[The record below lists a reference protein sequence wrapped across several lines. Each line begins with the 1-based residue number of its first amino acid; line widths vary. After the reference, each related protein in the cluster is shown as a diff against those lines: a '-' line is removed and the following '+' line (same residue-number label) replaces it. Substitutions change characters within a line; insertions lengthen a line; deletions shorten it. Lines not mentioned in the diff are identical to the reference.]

1 MNKVVEENKIAQQN
15 VLKSFCTR
23 FLGQESIIIKPE
35 DIDFI
40 KGCLRKIATYEK
52 NILDEQY
59 ESSKENELDFGF
71 EEMQDN
77 MLGYF
82 SKAHGNCF
90 IRLRDNMYGPVLY
103 SRDKLASTFLSQLN
117 TVFHEF
123 NHFEQVL
130 KMKSDKYVSYTN
142 YRMAQENVVKSRRIY
157 KDNYWNMLLEMESRL
172 AGKRRVEELVKNLG
186 DNYEFKDLLEQNKR
200 VTDKEGYIEN
210 VHEVAPKL
218 IHKEGFQESEA
229 VRNQL
234 LHERIARRP
243 QYLKE
248 YPILKYRYN
257 EDGSRKKILDIVN
270 DLSEYANDGEKI
282 KILIE
287 TLTEAVE
294 EATIDEL
301 KEVEATYPGSAS
313 YIYEFLY
320 DENEIRFK
328 QEKEMIRNLKE
339 QNLFPGTENDKF
351 IDQNLEQILESKY
364 KRRFEMLEMY
374 QDGRYEEG
382 YELIN
387 YNLQKGVD
395 VPLREDNVSDVE
407 NSIRHLFVREKFI
420 DVYNKT
426 ESEIDF
432 KNREF
437 NEDAK
442 ISYVL
447 NTVATGKIPSRLLRR
462 VARPFTKF
470 TRNNF
475 KELATVF
482 KVAEDL
488 TLPGGKNYV
497 TELYSIPDVQKIAE
511 KMFESDVYQELV
523 EESKLSSQPERKTQ
537 LDLDYEIADE
547 HLRYL
552 ESPESEL
559 SEFVT
564 NDIPTIGENAP
575 EADKA
580 MWKITT
586 IQKGYSVSVEDG
598 DLVRSKEPVYLK
610 SRRDLVMENAVR
622 EAVRRNV
629 SFDQVQGVNF
639 KEEQTQDKEG
649 VDQDD

>member
-1 MNKVVEENKIAQQN
+1 MI
-15 VLKSFCTR
+15 LKKCGSD
-23 FLGQESIIIKPE
+23 S
-35 DIDFI
+35 
-40 KGCLRKIATYEK
+40 
-52 NILDEQY
+52 
-59 ESSKENELDFGF
+59 
-71 EEMQDN
+71 
-77 MLGYF
+77 GYF

-90 IRLRDNMYGPVLY
+90 VRLNENMYWPVLY
-103 SRDKLASTFLSQLN
+103 SRDELTSIFLSQLD
-117 TVFHEF
+117 TVFHEL
-123 NHFEQVL
+123 NHFEQIL
-130 KMKSDKYVSYTN
+130 KMKSDKYVSYNN
-142 YRMAQENVVKSRRIY
+142 YRMAQEEITTSDTIY
-157 KDNYWNMLLEMESRL
+157 EDNYWNMLLEMESRL
-172 AGKRRVEELVKNLG
+172 AGKRRVEELIKSLG
-186 DNYEFKDLLEQNKR
+186 DNYEFKDLLEQNMER
-200 VTDKEGYIEN
+200 TDKEGYIEN
-210 VHEVAPKL
+210 VHEVTPKL
-218 IHKEGFQESEA
+218 IHEEGFQEGEA
-229 VRNQL
+229 ARNQL
-234 LHERIARRP
+234 LHERIAGRP

-248 YPILKYRYN
+248 YPILRYRYN

-294 EATIDEL
+294 EATVDEL
-301 KEVEATYPGSAS
+301 KEVEATYPGAAS

-328 QEKEMIRNLKE
+328 QEKEMIKNLKE
-339 QNLFPGTENDKF
+339 QKLLFGTENDKF
-351 IDQNLEQILESKY
+351 VDQHLEQILESKY

-407 NSIRHLFVREKFI
+407 NNIRHLFVREKFI

-426 ESEIDF
+426 EPEIDF

-437 NEDAK
+437 NEDVK

-447 NTVATGKIPSRLLRR
+447 NAVATGKIPSRLFHRI
-462 VARPFTKF
+462 ARTFPRF

-497 TELYSIPDVQKIAE
+497 TELCNIPDVQKIVE
-511 KMFESDVYQELV
+511 KMFESDVYKEIV

-547 HLRYL
+547 YLRHL
-552 ESPESEL
+552 ESPEDEL
-559 SEFVT
+559 SEYVT
-564 NDIPTIGENAP
+564 NDIPTIGENVP

-586 IQKGYSVSVEDG
+586 IQKGYLVSVEDG
-598 DLVRSKEPVYLK
+598 DWARSREPVYLK
-610 SRRDLVMENAVR
+610 SRRDLIMEDAVR
-622 EAVRRNV
+622 EAIRRNV
-629 SFDQVQGVNF
+629 SFNQVQGVNF
-639 KEEQTQDKEG
+639 KEEQAQNKEG

>member
-1 MNKVVEENKIAQQN
+1 MI
-15 VLKSFCTR
+15 LKKCGSD
-23 FLGQESIIIKPE
+23 S
-35 DIDFI
+35 
-40 KGCLRKIATYEK
+40 
-52 NILDEQY
+52 
-59 ESSKENELDFGF
+59 
-71 EEMQDN
+71 
-77 MLGYF
+77 GYF

-90 IRLRDNMYGPVLY
+90 VRLNENMYWPVLY
-103 SRDKLASTFLSQLN
+103 SRDELASTFLSQLD
-117 TVFHEF
+117 TVFHEL

-130 KMKSDKYVSYTN
+130 KMKSDKYVSYNN
-142 YRMAQENVVKSRRIY
+142 YRMAQEEITTSDTIY
-157 KDNYWNMLLEMESRL
+157 EDNYWNMLLEMESRL
-172 AGKRRVEELVKNLG
+172 DGKRRVEELIKSLG
-186 DNYEFKDLLEQNKR
+186 DNYEFKDLLEQNMER
-200 VTDKEGYIEN
+200 TDKEGYIEN
-210 VHEVAPKL
+210 VHEVTPKL
-218 IHKEGFQESEA
+218 IHEEGFQEGEA
-229 VRNQL
+229 ARNQL
-234 LHERIARRP
+234 LHERIAGRP

-248 YPILKYRYN
+248 YPILRYRYN

-328 QEKEMIRNLKE
+328 QEKEMIKNLKE
-339 QNLFPGTENDKF
+339 QKLLFGTENDKF
-351 IDQNLEQILESKY
+351 VDQHLEQILESKY

-407 NSIRHLFVREKFI
+407 NNIRHLFVREKFI

-437 NEDAK
+437 NEDVK

-447 NTVATGKIPSRLLRR
+447 NAVATGKIPSRLFRR
-462 VARPFTKF
+462 IARTFPRF

-475 KELATVF
+475 KELVAVF

-497 TELYSIPDVQKIAE
+497 TELYNIPDVQKIVE
-511 KMFESDVYQELV
+511 KMFESDVYKEIV

-547 HLRYL
+547 YLRYL
-552 ESPESEL
+552 ESPEDEL
-559 SEFVT
+559 SEYVT
-564 NDIPTIGENAP
+564 NDIPTIGENVP

-586 IQKGYSVSVEDG
+586 IQKGYLVSVEDG
-598 DLVRSKEPVYLK
+598 DWARSREPVYLK
-610 SRRDLVMENAVR
+610 SRRDLIMEDAVR
-622 EAVRRNV
+622 EAIRRNV
-629 SFDQVQGVNF
+629 SFNQVQGVNF
-639 KEEQTQDKEG
+639 KEEQTQNKEG

>member
-1 MNKVVEENKIAQQN
+1 MI
-15 VLKSFCTR
+15 LKKCGSD
-23 FLGQESIIIKPE
+23 S
-35 DIDFI
+35 
-40 KGCLRKIATYEK
+40 
-52 NILDEQY
+52 
-59 ESSKENELDFGF
+59 
-71 EEMQDN
+71 
-77 MLGYF
+77 GYF

-90 IRLRDNMYGPVLY
+90 VRLNENMYWPVLY
-103 SRDKLASTFLSQLN
+103 SRDELTSIFLSQLD
-117 TVFHEF
+117 TVFHEL

-130 KMKSDKYVSYTN
+130 KMKSDKYVSYNN
-142 YRMAQENVVKSRRIY
+142 YRMAQEEITTSDTIY
-157 KDNYWNMLLEMESRL
+157 EDNYWNMLLEMESRL
-172 AGKRRVEELVKNLG
+172 VGKRRVGELIKSLG
-186 DNYEFKDLLEQNKR
+186 DNYPFKDLLEKNMER
-200 VTDKEGYIEN
+200 TDKEGYIEN

-218 IHKEGFQESEA
+218 LHEEGFQESEA

-234 LHERIARRP
+234 LHERIAKCP

-301 KEVEATYPGSAS
+301 KEVEATYSGSAS
-313 YIYEFLY
+313 RIYEFLY

-382 YELIN
+382 YKLIN

-407 NSIRHLFVREKFI
+407 NSIRHLFVRENFI

-447 NTVATGKIPSRLLRR
+447 NAVATGKISSRLFRR
-462 VARPFTKF
+462 VARTFPRF

-497 TELYSIPDVQKIAE
+497 TELYNIPDVQKIAE

-552 ESPESEL
+552 ESPEDEL

-564 NDIPTIGENAP
+564 NDIPTIGENVP

-586 IQKGYSVSVEDG
+586 IQKGYLVSVEDG
-598 DLVRSKEPVYLK
+598 DWARSREPVYLK
-610 SRRDLVMENAVR
+610 SRRDLIMEDAVR

-639 KEEQTQDKEG
+639 KEEQIQDKEG

>member
-1 MNKVVEENKIAQQN
+1 MKKCG
-15 VLKSFCTR
+15 SD
-23 FLGQESIIIKPE
+23 S
-35 DIDFI
+35 
-40 KGCLRKIATYEK
+40 
-52 NILDEQY
+52 
-59 ESSKENELDFGF
+59 
-71 EEMQDN
+71 
-77 MLGYF
+77 GYF

-90 IRLRDNMYGPVLY
+90 VRLNENMYWPVLY
-103 SRDKLASTFLSQLN
+103 SRDELTSIFLSQLD
-117 TVFHEF
+117 TVFHEL

-130 KMKSDKYVSYTN
+130 KMKSDKYVSYNN
-142 YRMAQENVVKSRRIY
+142 YRMAQEEITTSDTIY
-157 KDNYWNMLLEMESRL
+157 EDNYWNMLLEMESRL
-172 AGKRRVEELVKNLG
+172 VGKRRVGELIKSLG
-186 DNYEFKDLLEQNKR
+186 DNYPFKDLLEKNMER
-200 VTDKEGYIEN
+200 TDKEGYIEN

-218 IHKEGFQESEA
+218 LHEEGFQESEA
-229 VRNQL
+229 ARNQL
-234 LHERIARRP
+234 LHERIAKCP

-313 YIYEFLY
+313 HIYEFLY

-328 QEKEMIRNLKE
+328 QEKEMIKNLKE
-339 QNLFPGTENDKF
+339 QNLFLGTENDKF

-447 NTVATGKIPSRLLRR
+447 NAVATGKIPSRLFRR
-462 VARPFTKF
+462 VARTFPRF

-497 TELYSIPDVQKIAE
+497 TELYNIPDVQKIAE

-564 NDIPTIGENAP
+564 YDIPTIGEKTP

-586 IQKGYSVSVEDG
+586 IQKGYLVSVEDG
-598 DLVRSKEPVYLK
+598 DWARSREPVYLK
-610 SRRDLVMENAVR
+610 SRRDLIMEDAVR
-622 EAVRRNV
+622 EAIRRNV
-629 SFDQVQGVNF
+629 SFNQVQGVNF
-639 KEEQTQDKEG
+639 KEKQTQNKEG

>member
-1 MNKVVEENKIAQQN
+1 MI
-15 VLKSFCTR
+15 LKKCGSD
-23 FLGQESIIIKPE
+23 S
-35 DIDFI
+35 
-40 KGCLRKIATYEK
+40 
-52 NILDEQY
+52 
-59 ESSKENELDFGF
+59 
-71 EEMQDN
+71 
-77 MLGYF
+77 GYF

-90 IRLRDNMYGPVLY
+90 VRLNENMYWPVLY
-103 SRDKLASTFLSQLN
+103 SRDELASIFLSQLD
-117 TVFHEF
+117 TVFHEL

-130 KMKSDKYVSYTN
+130 KMKSDKYVSYNN
-142 YRMAQENVVKSRRIY
+142 YRMAQEEITTSDTIY
-157 KDNYWNMLLEMESRL
+157 EDNYWNMLLEMESRL
-172 AGKRRVEELVKNLG
+172 AGKRRVEELIKSLG
-186 DNYEFKDLLEQNKR
+186 DNYEFKDLLEQNMER
-200 VTDKEGYIEN
+200 TDKEGYIEN
-210 VHEVAPKL
+210 VHEVTPKL
-218 IHKEGFQESEA
+218 IHEEGFQEGEA
-229 VRNQL
+229 ARNQL
-234 LHERIARRP
+234 LHERIAGRP

-248 YPILKYRYN
+248 YPILRYRYK

-328 QEKEMIRNLKE
+328 QEKEMIKNLKE
-339 QNLFPGTENDKF
+339 QNLFFGTENDKF

-407 NSIRHLFVREKFI
+407 NNIRHLFVREKFI

-437 NEDAK
+437 NEDVK

-447 NTVATGKIPSRLLRR
+447 NAVATGKIPSRLFHRI
-462 VARPFTKF
+462 ARTFPRF

-475 KELATVF
+475 KELAVVF

-497 TELYSIPDVQKIAE
+497 TELYNIPDVQKIVE
-511 KMFESDVYQELV
+511 KMFESDVYKEIV

-547 HLRYL
+547 YLRHL
-552 ESPESEL
+552 ESPEDEL

-564 NDIPTIGENAP
+564 NDISTIGENVP

-586 IQKGYSVSVEDG
+586 IQKGYLVSVEDG
-598 DLVRSKEPVYLK
+598 DWARSREPVYLK
-610 SRRDLVMENAVR
+610 SRRDLVMEDAVR
-622 EAVRRNV
+622 EAIRRNV
-629 SFDQVQGVNF
+629 SFNQVQGVNF
-639 KEEQTQDKEG
+639 KEEQTQNKEG

>member
-1 MNKVVEENKIAQQN
+1 M
-15 VLKSFCTR
+15 VLKKCGSD
-23 FLGQESIIIKPE
+23 S
-35 DIDFI
+35 
-40 KGCLRKIATYEK
+40 
-52 NILDEQY
+52 
-59 ESSKENELDFGF
+59 
-71 EEMQDN
+71 
-77 MLGYF
+77 GYF

-90 IRLRDNMYGPVLY
+90 VRLNENMYWPVLY
-103 SRDKLASTFLSQLN
+103 SRDELTSIFLSQLD
-117 TVFHEF
+117 TVFHEL

-130 KMKSDKYVSYTN
+130 KMKSDKYVSYNN
-142 YRMAQENVVKSRRIY
+142 YRMAQEEITTSDTIY
-157 KDNYWNMLLEMESRL
+157 EDNYWNMLLEMESRL
-172 AGKRRVEELVKNLG
+172 VGKRRVGELIKSLG
-186 DNYEFKDLLEQNKR
+186 DNYPFKDLLEKNMER
-200 VTDKEGYIEN
+200 TDKEGYIEN

-218 IHKEGFQESEA
+218 LHEEGFQESEA
-229 VRNQL
+229 ARNQL
-234 LHERIARRP
+234 LHERIAKCP

-301 KEVEATYPGSAS
+301 KEVEATYLGSAS
-313 YIYEFLY
+313 HIYEFLY

-339 QNLFPGTENDKF
+339 QNLFHGTENDKF

-382 YELIN
+382 YKLIN

-447 NTVATGKIPSRLLRR
+447 NAVATGKIPSRLFRR
-462 VARPFTKF
+462 VARTFPRF

-497 TELYSIPDVQKIAE
+497 TELYNIPDVQKIAE

-564 NDIPTIGENAP
+564 YDIPTIGEKTP

-586 IQKGYSVSVEDG
+586 IQKGYLVSVEDG
-598 DLVRSKEPVYLK
+598 DWARSREPVYLK
-610 SRRDLVMENAVR
+610 SRRDLIMEDAVR
-622 EAVRRNV
+622 EAIRRNV
-629 SFDQVQGVNF
+629 SFNQVQGVNF
-639 KEEQTQDKEG
+639 KEKQTQNKEG

>member
-1 MNKVVEENKIAQQN
+1 MKKCG
-15 VLKSFCTR
+15 SD
-23 FLGQESIIIKPE
+23 S
-35 DIDFI
+35 
-40 KGCLRKIATYEK
+40 
-52 NILDEQY
+52 
-59 ESSKENELDFGF
+59 
-71 EEMQDN
+71 
-77 MLGYF
+77 GYF

-90 IRLRDNMYGPVLY
+90 VRLNENMYWPVLY
-103 SRDKLASTFLSQLN
+103 SRDELTSIFLSQLD
-117 TVFHEF
+117 TVFHEL

-130 KMKSDKYVSYTN
+130 KMKSDKYVSYNN
-142 YRMAQENVVKSRRIY
+142 YRMAQEEITTSDTIY
-157 KDNYWNMLLEMESRL
+157 EDNYWNMLLEMESRL
-172 AGKRRVEELVKNLG
+172 VGKRRVGELIKSLG
-186 DNYEFKDLLEQNKR
+186 DNYPFKDLLEKNMER
-200 VTDKEGYIEN
+200 TDKEGYIEN

-218 IHKEGFQESEA
+218 LHEEGFQESEA
-229 VRNQL
+229 ARNQL
-234 LHERIARRP
+234 LHERIAKCP

-270 DLSEYANDGEKI
+270 DLSEYVNDGEKI

-301 KEVEATYPGSAS
+301 KEVEATYSGSAS
-313 YIYEFLY
+313 RIYEFLY

-382 YELIN
+382 YKLIN

-407 NSIRHLFVREKFI
+407 NSIRHLFVRENFI

-447 NTVATGKIPSRLLRR
+447 NAVATGKISSRLFRR
-462 VARPFTKF
+462 VARTFPRF

-497 TELYSIPDVQKIAE
+497 TELYNIPDVQKIAE

-552 ESPESEL
+552 ESPEDEL

-564 NDIPTIGENAP
+564 NDIPTIGENVP

-586 IQKGYSVSVEDG
+586 IQKGYLVSVEDG
-598 DLVRSKEPVYLK
+598 DWARSREPVYLK
-610 SRRDLVMENAVR
+610 SRRDLIMEDAVR

-639 KEEQTQDKEG
+639 KEEQIQDKEG

>member
-1 MNKVVEENKIAQQN
+1 MKKCG
-15 VLKSFCTR
+15 SD
-23 FLGQESIIIKPE
+23 S
-35 DIDFI
+35 
-40 KGCLRKIATYEK
+40 
-52 NILDEQY
+52 
-59 ESSKENELDFGF
+59 
-71 EEMQDN
+71 
-77 MLGYF
+77 GYF

-90 IRLRDNMYGPVLY
+90 VRLNENMYWPVLY
-103 SRDKLASTFLSQLN
+103 SRDELTSIFLSQLD
-117 TVFHEF
+117 TVFHEL
-123 NHFEQVL
+123 NHFEQIL
-130 KMKSDKYVSYTN
+130 KMKSDKYVSYNN
-142 YRMAQENVVKSRRIY
+142 YRMAQEEITTSDTIY
-157 KDNYWNMLLEMESRL
+157 EDNYWNMLLEMESRL
-172 AGKRRVEELVKNLG
+172 AGKRRVEELIKSLG
-186 DNYEFKDLLEQNKR
+186 DNYEFKDLLEQNMER
-200 VTDKEGYIEN
+200 TDKEGYIEN
-210 VHEVAPKL
+210 VHEVTPKL
-218 IHKEGFQESEA
+218 IHEEGFQEGEA
-229 VRNQL
+229 ARNQL
-234 LHERIARRP
+234 LHERIAGRP

-248 YPILKYRYN
+248 YPILRYRYN

-294 EATIDEL
+294 EATVDEL
-301 KEVEATYPGSAS
+301 KEVEATYPGAAS

-328 QEKEMIRNLKE
+328 QEKEMIKNLKE
-339 QNLFPGTENDKF
+339 QKLLFGTENDKF
-351 IDQNLEQILESKY
+351 VDQHLEQILESKY

-407 NSIRHLFVREKFI
+407 NNIRHLFVREKFI

-426 ESEIDF
+426 EPEIDF

-437 NEDAK
+437 NEDVK

-447 NTVATGKIPSRLLRR
+447 NAVATGKIPSRLFHRI
-462 VARPFTKF
+462 ARTFPRF

-497 TELYSIPDVQKIAE
+497 TELCNIPDVQKIVE
-511 KMFESDVYQELV
+511 KMFESDVYKEIV

-547 HLRYL
+547 YLRHL
-552 ESPESEL
+552 ESPEDEL
-559 SEFVT
+559 SEYVT
-564 NDIPTIGENAP
+564 NDIPTIGENVP

-586 IQKGYSVSVEDG
+586 IQKGYLVSVEDG
-598 DLVRSKEPVYLK
+598 DWARSREPVYLK
-610 SRRDLVMENAVR
+610 SRRDLIMEDAVR
-622 EAVRRNV
+622 EAIRRNV
-629 SFDQVQGVNF
+629 SFNQVQGVNF
-639 KEEQTQDKEG
+639 KEEQAQNKEG

>member
-1 MNKVVEENKIAQQN
+1 MKEITYHKEGDYYIPDLYLA
-15 VLKSFCTR
+15 
-23 FLGQESIIIKPE
+23 E
-35 DIDFI
+35 DE
-40 KGCLRKIATYEK
+40 YEK
-52 NILDEQY
+52 NYHIGKYGHLRLEY
-59 ESSKENELDFGF
+59 LKKHK
-71 EEMQDN
+71 
-77 MLGYF
+77 
-82 SKAHGNCF
+82 KADYTIMFMDGT
-90 IRLRDNMYGPVLY
+90 LR
-103 SRDKLASTFLSQLN
+103 K
-117 TVFHEF
+117 H
-123 NHFEQVL
+123 
-130 KMKSDKYVSYTN
+130 
-142 YRMAQENVVKSRRIY
+142 I
-157 KDNYWNMLLEMESRL
+157 
-172 AGKRRVEELVKNLG
+172 VE
-186 DNYEFKDLLEQNKR
+186 
-200 VTDKEGYIEN
+200 TDKQ
-210 VHEVAPKL
+210 A
-218 IHKEGFQESEA
+218 
-229 VRNQL
+229 
-234 LHERIARRP
+234 
-243 QYLKE
+243 
-248 YPILKYRYN
+248 
-257 EDGSRKKILDIVN
+257 
-270 DLSEYANDGEKI
+270 
-282 KILIE
+282 
-287 TLTEAVE
+287 
-294 EATIDEL
+294 
-301 KEVEATYPGSAS
+301 
-313 YIYEFLY
+313 
-320 DENEIRFK
+320 
-328 QEKEMIRNLKE
+328 
-339 QNLFPGTENDKF
+339 
-351 IDQNLEQILESKY
+351 

-395 VPLREDNVSDVE
+395 VPLREDNASDIE

-447 NTVATGKIPSRLLRR
+447 NAVATGKIPSRLFRR
-462 VARPFTKF
+462 IARTYPRF

-497 TELYSIPDVQKIAE
+497 TELYNIPDVQKIAE
-511 KMFESDVYQELV
+511 KMVESDVYKELV

-547 HLRYL
+547 YLRYL
-552 ESPESEL
+552 ESPEDEL

-564 NDIPTIGENAP
+564 NDIPTIGENVP

-586 IQKGYSVSVEDG
+586 IQKGYLVSVEDG
-598 DLVRSKEPVYLK
+598 DWARSREPVYLK
-610 SRRDLVMENAVR
+610 SRRDLVMEDAVR

-639 KEEQTQDKEG
+639 KEEQTQNKEG

>member
-1 MNKVVEENKIAQQN
+1 MKKCG
-15 VLKSFCTR
+15 SD
-23 FLGQESIIIKPE
+23 S
-35 DIDFI
+35 
-40 KGCLRKIATYEK
+40 
-52 NILDEQY
+52 
-59 ESSKENELDFGF
+59 
-71 EEMQDN
+71 
-77 MLGYF
+77 GYF

-90 IRLRDNMYGPVLY
+90 VRLNENMYWPVLY
-103 SRDKLASTFLSQLN
+103 SRDELTSIFLSQLD
-117 TVFHEF
+117 TVFHEL

-130 KMKSDKYVSYTN
+130 KMKSDKYVSYNN
-142 YRMAQENVVKSRRIY
+142 YRMAQEEITTSDTIY
-157 KDNYWNMLLEMESRL
+157 EDNYWNMLLEMESRL
-172 AGKRRVEELVKNLG
+172 VGKRRVGELIKSLG
-186 DNYEFKDLLEQNKR
+186 DNYPFKDLLEKNMER
-200 VTDKEGYIEN
+200 TDKEGYIEN

-218 IHKEGFQESEA
+218 LHEEGFQESEA
-229 VRNQL
+229 ARNQL
-234 LHERIARRP
+234 LHERIAKCP

-294 EATIDEL
+294 EATVDEL

-328 QEKEMIRNLKE
+328 QEKEMIKNLKE
-339 QNLFPGTENDKF
+339 QNLFLGTENDKF
-351 IDQNLEQILESKY
+351 IDQNLEQILENKY

-407 NSIRHLFVREKFI
+407 NSIRHLFVRENFI
-420 DVYNKT
+420 DVYNKI

-447 NTVATGKIPSRLLRR
+447 NAVATGKISSRLFRR
-462 VARPFTKF
+462 VARTFPRF

-497 TELYSIPDVQKIAE
+497 TELYNIPDVQKIAE

-552 ESPESEL
+552 ESPEDEL

-564 NDIPTIGENAP
+564 NDIPTIGENVP
-575 EADKA
+575 GADKA

-586 IQKGYSVSVEDG
+586 IQKGYLVSVEDG
-598 DLVRSKEPVYLK
+598 DWARSREPVYLK
-610 SRRDLVMENAVR
+610 SRRDLVMEDAVR

>member
-15 VLKSFCTR
+15 VLKS
-23 FLGQESIIIKPE
+23 
-35 DIDFI
+35 
-40 KGCLRKIATYEK
+40 
-52 NILDEQY
+52 
-59 ESSKENELDFGF
+59 
-71 EEMQDN
+71 
-77 MLGYF
+77 
-82 SKAHGNCF
+82 
-90 IRLRDNMYGPVLY
+90 
-103 SRDKLASTFLSQLN
+103 
-117 TVFHEF
+117 
-123 NHFEQVL
+123 
-130 KMKSDKYVSYTN
+130 
-142 YRMAQENVVKSRRIY
+142 
-157 KDNYWNMLLEMESRL
+157 
-172 AGKRRVEELVKNLG
+172 LG
-186 DNYEFKDLLEQNKR
+186 DNYEFKDLLKQNMER
-200 VTDKEGYIEN
+200 TDKEGYIEN
-210 VHEVAPKL
+210 VHEVTPKL
-218 IHKEGFQESEA
+218 IHEEGFQEGEA
-229 VRNQL
+229 TRNQL
-234 LHERIARRP
+234 LHERIAGRP

-248 YPILKYRYN
+248 YPILRYRYN

-287 TLTEAVE
+287 TFTEAVE
-294 EATIDEL
+294 EATVDEL

-328 QEKEMIRNLKE
+328 QEKEMIKNLKE
-339 QNLFPGTENDKF
+339 QKLLFGTENDKF
-351 IDQNLEQILESKY
+351 VDQLLEQILESKY

-407 NSIRHLFVREKFI
+407 NNIRHLFVREKFI

-437 NEDAK
+437 NEDVK

-447 NTVATGKIPSRLLRR
+447 NAVATGKIPSRLFRR
-462 VARPFTKF
+462 IARTFPRF

-475 KELATVF
+475 KKLAAVF
-482 KVAEDL
+482 KLAEDL

-497 TELYSIPDVQKIAE
+497 TELYNIPDVQKIVE
-511 KMFESDVYQELV
+511 KMFESDVYMEIV

-547 HLRYL
+547 YLRYL
-552 ESPESEL
+552 ESPEDEL
-559 SEFVT
+559 SEYVT
-564 NDIPTIGENAP
+564 NDIPTIGENVP

-586 IQKGYSVSVEDG
+586 IQKGYLVSVKDG
-598 DLVRSKEPVYLK
+598 DWARSREPVYLK
-610 SRRDLVMENAVR
+610 SRRDLIMEDAVR
-622 EAVRRNV
+622 EAIRRNV
-629 SFDQVQGVNF
+629 SFNQVQGVNF
-639 KEEQTQDKEG
+639 KEEQTQNKEG

>member
-1 MNKVVEENKIAQQN
+1 M
-15 VLKSFCTR
+15 VLKKCGSD
-23 FLGQESIIIKPE
+23 S
-35 DIDFI
+35 
-40 KGCLRKIATYEK
+40 
-52 NILDEQY
+52 
-59 ESSKENELDFGF
+59 
-71 EEMQDN
+71 
-77 MLGYF
+77 GYF

-90 IRLRDNMYGPVLY
+90 VRLNENMYWPVLY
-103 SRDKLASTFLSQLN
+103 SRDELTSIFLSQLD
-117 TVFHEF
+117 TVFHEL

-130 KMKSDKYVSYTN
+130 KMKSDKYVSYNN
-142 YRMAQENVVKSRRIY
+142 YRMAQEEITTSDTIY
-157 KDNYWNMLLEMESRL
+157 EDNYWNMLLEMESRL
-172 AGKRRVEELVKNLG
+172 VGKRRVGELIKSLG
-186 DNYEFKDLLEQNKR
+186 DNYPFKDLLEKNMER
-200 VTDKEGYIEN
+200 TDKEGYIEN

-218 IHKEGFQESEA
+218 LHEEGFQESEA
-229 VRNQL
+229 ARNQL
-234 LHERIARRP
+234 LHERIAKCP

-313 YIYEFLY
+313 RIYEFLY

-382 YELIN
+382 YKLIN

-407 NSIRHLFVREKFI
+407 NSIRHLFVRENFI

-447 NTVATGKIPSRLLRR
+447 NAVATGKISSRLFRK
-462 VARPFTKF
+462 VARTFPRF

-497 TELYSIPDVQKIAE
+497 TELYNIPDVQKIAE

-552 ESPESEL
+552 ESPEDEL

-564 NDIPTIGENAP
+564 NDIPTIGENVP

-586 IQKGYSVSVEDG
+586 IQKGYLVSVEDG
-598 DLVRSKEPVYLK
+598 DWARSREPVYLK
-610 SRRDLVMENAVR
+610 SRRDLIMEDAVR
-622 EAVRRNV
+622 EAIRRNV
-629 SFDQVQGVNF
+629 SFNQVQGVNF
-639 KEEQTQDKEG
+639 KEEQAQNKEG

>member
-1 MNKVVEENKIAQQN
+1 MKKCG
-15 VLKSFCTR
+15 SD
-23 FLGQESIIIKPE
+23 S
-35 DIDFI
+35 
-40 KGCLRKIATYEK
+40 
-52 NILDEQY
+52 
-59 ESSKENELDFGF
+59 
-71 EEMQDN
+71 
-77 MLGYF
+77 GYF

-90 IRLRDNMYGPVLY
+90 VRLNENMYWPVLY
-103 SRDKLASTFLSQLN
+103 SRDELTSIFLSQLD
-117 TVFHEF
+117 TVFHEL

-130 KMKSDKYVSYTN
+130 KMKSDKYVSYNN
-142 YRMAQENVVKSRRIY
+142 YRMAQEEITTSDTIY
-157 KDNYWNMLLEMESRL
+157 EDNYWNMLLEMESRL
-172 AGKRRVEELVKNLG
+172 VGKRRVGELIKSLG
-186 DNYEFKDLLEQNKR
+186 DNYPFKDLLEKNMER
-200 VTDKEGYIEN
+200 TDKEGYIEN

-218 IHKEGFQESEA
+218 LHEEGFQESEA
-229 VRNQL
+229 ARNQL
-234 LHERIARRP
+234 LHERIAKCP

-294 EATIDEL
+294 EATVDEL

-328 QEKEMIRNLKE
+328 QEKEMIKNLKE
-339 QNLFPGTENDKF
+339 QNLFLGTENDKF
-351 IDQNLEQILESKY
+351 IDQNLEQILENKY

-407 NSIRHLFVREKFI
+407 NSIRHLFVRENFI

-447 NTVATGKIPSRLLRR
+447 NAVATGKISSRLFRR
-462 VARPFTKF
+462 VARTFPRF

-497 TELYSIPDVQKIAE
+497 TELYNIPDVQKIAE

-552 ESPESEL
+552 ESPEDEL

-564 NDIPTIGENAP
+564 NDIPTIGENVP
-575 EADKA
+575 GADKA

-586 IQKGYSVSVEDG
+586 IQKGYLVSVEDG
-598 DLVRSKEPVYLK
+598 DWARSREPVYLK
-610 SRRDLVMENAVR
+610 SRRDLVMEDAVR

>member
-1 MNKVVEENKIAQQN
+1 M
-15 VLKSFCTR
+15 VLKKCGSD
-23 FLGQESIIIKPE
+23 S
-35 DIDFI
+35 
-40 KGCLRKIATYEK
+40 
-52 NILDEQY
+52 
-59 ESSKENELDFGF
+59 
-71 EEMQDN
+71 
-77 MLGYF
+77 GYF

-90 IRLRDNMYGPVLY
+90 VRLNENMYWPVLY
-103 SRDKLASTFLSQLN
+103 SRDELTSIFLSQLD
-117 TVFHEF
+117 TVFHEL

-130 KMKSDKYVSYTN
+130 KMKSDKYVSYNN
-142 YRMAQENVVKSRRIY
+142 YRMAQEEITTSDTIY
-157 KDNYWNMLLEMESRL
+157 EDNYWNMLLEMESRL
-172 AGKRRVEELVKNLG
+172 VGKRRVGELIKSLG
-186 DNYEFKDLLEQNKR
+186 DNYPFKDLLEKNMER
-200 VTDKEGYIEN
+200 TDKEGYIEN

-218 IHKEGFQESEA
+218 LHEEGFQESEA
-229 VRNQL
+229 ARNQL
-234 LHERIARRP
+234 LHERIAKCP

-270 DLSEYANDGEKI
+270 DLSEYVNDGEKI

-301 KEVEATYPGSAS
+301 KEVEATYSGSAS
-313 YIYEFLY
+313 RIYEFLY

-382 YELIN
+382 YKLIN

-407 NSIRHLFVREKFI
+407 NSIRHLFVRENFI

-447 NTVATGKIPSRLLRR
+447 NAVATGKISSRLFRR
-462 VARPFTKF
+462 VARTFPRF

-497 TELYSIPDVQKIAE
+497 TELYNIPDVQKIAE

-552 ESPESEL
+552 ESPEDEL

-564 NDIPTIGENAP
+564 NDIPTIGENVP

-586 IQKGYSVSVEDG
+586 IQKGYLVSVEDG
-598 DLVRSKEPVYLK
+598 DWARSREPVYLK
-610 SRRDLVMENAVR
+610 SRRDLIMEDAVR

-639 KEEQTQDKEG
+639 KEEQIQDKEG

>member
-1 MNKVVEENKIAQQN
+1 
-15 VLKSFCTR
+15 
-23 FLGQESIIIKPE
+23 
-35 DIDFI
+35 
-40 KGCLRKIATYEK
+40 
-52 NILDEQY
+52 
-59 ESSKENELDFGF
+59 
-71 EEMQDN
+71 
-77 MLGYF
+77 
-82 SKAHGNCF
+82 
-90 IRLRDNMYGPVLY
+90 
-103 SRDKLASTFLSQLN
+103 
-117 TVFHEF
+117 
-123 NHFEQVL
+123 
-130 KMKSDKYVSYTN
+130 
-142 YRMAQENVVKSRRIY
+142 MAQEEITTSDTIY
-157 KDNYWNMLLEMESRL
+157 EDNYWNMLLEMESRL
-172 AGKRRVEELVKNLG
+172 AGKRRVGELIKSLG

-328 QEKEMIRNLKE
+328 QEKEMIKNLKE
-339 QNLFPGTENDKF
+339 QNLFLGTENDKF

-407 NSIRHLFVREKFI
+407 NSIRHLFVRENFI

-447 NTVATGKIPSRLLRR
+447 NMVATGKIPSRLLRR
-462 VARPFTKF
+462 VARPFTRF

-475 KELATVF
+475 KELAAVF

-497 TELYSIPDVQKIAE
+497 TELYNIPDVQKIAE
-511 KMFESDVYQELV
+511 RMFESDVYQELV

-559 SEFVT
+559 SEFVI

-598 DLVRSKEPVYLK
+598 DWARSREPVYLK
-610 SRRDLVMENAVR
+610 SRRDLVMEDAVR